1 MPPELW
7 AEAKEPGNVPSSK
20 LTLSQEGPERFWP
33 LDFSYT
39 PPAVAIAEEDVIV
52 PRSFLGTPCPVG
64 PVYPPRKIHTSC
76 LQVAFLTSA
85 VASADGEKARLR
97 GQLKEPASGPMPTG
111 EPGASPEAARSSSR
125 SPRDWDR
132 FCVWGDPLDPAGS
145 HGEPSLEKPENQ
157 QLQAQLSL
165 MALPGEGMGDHSEEE
180 EGKEEKEEE
189 APWPMPSI
197 LQDLESQESMVMA
210 FLTSAVASAD
220 GEQARLRGQLKEPAS
235 GPCQQVSQVP
245 AQKQPEAAAPAPG
258 TGIDSV
264 CGETHRA
271 LLVAMEKLQSCF
283 MQLTQEKV
291 DLKEQVEELEHR
303 CIQLSGET
311 DTIGETTPPSLSQG
325 AALKEQHPE
334 EEEHI
339 HRLAQDKEEM
349 KVKLLELQELV
360 LRLVGNRNEGHG
372 RFLAAA
378 HEPAPGAP
386 APQSSGLAREAGS
399 VLRALLPLSKH
410 LCQVSLAGSVEPAQG
425 EAGEGSPR
433 DNPTALQI
441 MQLFGEMQNPQ
452 ERPGLGSIPCILFFY
467 QADKNHERVWHVC
480 GRNK

>member
-1 MPPELW
+1 
-7 AEAKEPGNVPSSK
+7 GIFNISC
-20 LTLSQEGPERFWP
+20 SQCRRG
-33 LDFSYT
+33 
-39 PPAVAIAEEDVIV
+39 A
-52 PRSFLGTPCPVG
+52 
-64 PVYPPRKIHTSC
+64 
-76 LQVAFLTSA
+76 
-85 VASADGEKARLR
+85 ARLR
-97 GQLKEPASGPMPTG
+97 GQLKSLLLGPCQLVEFVPAQKQ
-111 EPGASPEAARSSSR
+111 PEAAAPAPGTGIDSVCGETHWALLAAMENPLSEPGQPRLT
-125 SPRDWDR
+125 SP
-132 FCVWGDPLDPAGS
+132 
-145 HGEPSLEKPENQ
+145 EKPENQ

-467 QADKNHERVWHVC
+467 QADKNHEVKLPSSESQLPSAPSHVVTATFPYTTMLST
-480 GRNK
+480 GRLPAMSILPWTPTS